1 VFVIHLSSIFH
12 PFLLFFYGVLGMFTG
27 RWAAGSSIRSQVSC
41 AFHFLLS
48 FRFFVQ
54 LVCVGRCLDTMPQ
67 KHGNG
72 LKFTVEML
80 LS

>member
-1 VFVIHLSSIFH
+1 
-12 PFLLFFYGVLGMFTG
+12 MFTG

-80 LS
+80 LKVWGIHQSLGFLRTSHVS